1 MILSTKIFTMEKM
14 VCYNALKARR
24 GERCSDGKKRV
35 RGRREPPDAEG
46 DQLRG
51 VRGVPRIK
59 SKIGAGGSHFGLPA
73 PIAACFTQIK
83 DYSDFEVL
91 TCIALGYFYRTG
103 DMLPETASAKSRVA
117 SFLWVRLL
125 RISLPSMRW
134 KVSPTREKILGV
146 FTQKLWWQ
154 RIKGCRSRVD
164 RSSSGVCRQRTVSW
178 SLTTF
183 V

>member
-1 MILSTKIFTMEKM
+1 MFGREK
-14 VCYNALKARR
+14 A
-24 GERCSDGKKRV
+24 GKRQAGTAGC
-35 RGRREPPDAEG
+35 RGRSASWREG
-46 DQLRG
+46 RTSHK
-51 VRGVPRIK
+51 IK
-59 SKIGAGGSHFGLPA
+59 NWGWRVIDLPA
-73 PIAACFTQIK
+73 PSAVCFTQTK
-83 DYSDFEVL
+83 GFSDFAMM

-117 SFLWVRLL
+117 SFLWLRLM

-154 RIKGCRSRVD
+154 RIKACRSRVD